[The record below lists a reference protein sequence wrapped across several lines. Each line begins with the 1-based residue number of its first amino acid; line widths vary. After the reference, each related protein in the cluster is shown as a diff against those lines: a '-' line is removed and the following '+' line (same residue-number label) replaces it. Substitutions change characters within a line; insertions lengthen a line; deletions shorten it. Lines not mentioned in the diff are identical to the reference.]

1 MKYRS
6 ILEEKD
12 WVRDLDKPNE
22 ETMKRIIVPV
32 DFSDV
37 SKNAARY
44 AAAMTND
51 IPECELLLYHV
62 YESNVRGSDGS
73 LLSDDSDSMK
83 IVSESALHNLRLEL
97 LPLTSSTI
105 GILAETGELAERLEQ
120 LVMRNGLDL
129 VVMGISGA
137 NRVEQV
143 LIGSNTLH
151 VVKKDSFPVL
161 VVPPDTQY
169 ERIHTVVFAS
179 DFKDVLKSTPVLAL
193 RNILSI
199 FRPELHVVHI
209 DEDMQAHPGE
219 AFQREKS
226 AMDQVLQGFNPE
238 YSFLESHDYIV
249 GISNYVKAKKA
260 NLVITVPHRHNF
272 LADLFTTTHT
282 EKLVYHTDVP
292 VLAVH
297 E

>member
-6 ILEEKD
+6 ILDERD
-12 WVRDLDKPNE
+12 WMEDLAKPNQ

-44 AAAMTND
+44 AAAMSND
-51 IPECELLLYHV
+51 VPESEVLLYHA
-62 YESNVRGSDGS
+62 YDTHVRGSDGS
-73 LLSDDSDSMK
+73 LLSDEQEGMK
-83 IVSESALHNLRLEL
+83 VISENALHNLRLEL
-97 LPLTSSTI
+97 LPLTSRVI
-105 GILAETGELAERLEQ
+105 GILAEPGSLADNLEK
-120 LVMRNGLDL
+120 LVMRNGGDL

-137 NRVEQV
+137 SRLEQV

-161 VVPPDTQY
+161 IVPPEAKY

-179 DFKDVLKSTPVLAL
+179 DFKDVLKSTPVIAL
-193 RNILSI
+193 RNILGM

-219 AFQREKS
+219 VFLREKA
-226 AMDQVLQGFNPE
+226 AMDQMLQGFNPE
-238 YSFLESHDYIV
+238 YTFLESHDYIV

-260 NLVITVPHRHNF
+260 NLVITVPHRHSF
-272 LADLFTTTHT
+272 LADLFNVTHT

>member
-12 WVRDLDKPNE
+12 WVGDLEKSNQ
-22 ETMKRIIVPV
+22 ETMKKIIVPV
-32 DFSDV
+32 DFSDA

-51 IPECELLLYHV
+51 IPECELLLYNV
-62 YESNVRGSDGS
+62 YESNLRGSDGS
-73 LLSDDSDSMK
+73 LLADENDAMK
-83 IVSESALHNLRLEL
+83 VVSENALHNLRLEL
-97 LPLTSSTI
+97 LPLTSATI
-105 GILAETGELAERLEQ
+105 GILAESGDLSTLLEQ
-120 LVMRNGLDL
+120 LVTRNGADL
-129 VVMGISGA
+129 VVMGINGA
-137 NRVEQV
+137 SRLEQV
-143 LIGSNTLH
+143 LIGSNTLD
-151 VVKKDSFPVL
+151 VIKKDSFPVL
-161 VVPPDTQY
+161 IVPPDAKY

-179 DFKDVLKSTPVLAL
+179 DFKDVLKSTPVIAL
-193 RNILSI
+193 RNILGM
-199 FRPELHVVHI
+199 FRPEIHVVHV

-219 AFQREKS
+219 AFKREKL
-226 AMDQVLQGFNPE
+226 AMDQILQGFNPE
-238 YSFLESHDYIV
+238 YTFLESHDYIV

-260 NLVITVPHRHNF
+260 NLVITVPHRHSF
-272 LADLFTTTHT
+272 LADLFTNTHT